1 MNITDRKILGL
12 VQNKADLQLAEIARH
27 VGISKTACWNRVRR
41 LEEVGVI
48 EGRFTKLN
56 RVLLDLLVV
65 VFLAITVRRHSKEWI
80 KQFQFII
87 DQYPEIME
95 VHRLTGDGADYQLK
109 IVCSSIEDYDKL
121 QQELIEKIEFNS
133 MSSHVSLLELKSTTA
148 LPISS

>member
-1 MNITDRKILGL
+1 MDITDRKILGL

-41 LEEVGVI
+41 LEEIGVI

-56 RVLLDLLVV
+56 RVLLDLPVV
-65 VFLAITVRRHSKEWI
+65 VFLAITVRRHLKEWI

-148 LPISS
+148 LPISN

>member
-1 MNITDRKILGL
+1 
-12 VQNKADLQLAEIARH
+12 
-27 VGISKTACWNRVRR
+27 
-41 LEEVGVI
+41 
-48 EGRFTKLN
+48 
-56 RVLLDLLVV
+56 LLDLPVV